1 MQIILGLVLI
11 TIGAFGNNYE
21 CRAVQWPF
29 SRQVAKINVP
39 ELSNQPRMFLY
50 SYLYYE
56 LSRPPKERIEGL
68 AKKLFH
74 FLINTEP
81 NEIRF
86 NLLSALEYAADLNS
100 QNPTVISISEICHLE
115 EKAFRQPS
123 SVEKKLPS
131 KNNHSINHL
140 RKELKPK

>member
-1 MQIILGLVLI
+1 
-11 TIGAFGNNYE
+11 
-21 CRAVQWPF
+21 
-29 SRQVAKINVP
+29 
-39 ELSNQPRMFLY
+39 MFLY

-115 EKAFRQPS
+115 EKLFASLHLSKKNYLVKIITQS
-123 SVEKKLPS
+123 IIYEK
-131 KNNHSINHL
+131 N
-140 RKELKPK
+140 